1 MQSELC
7 PAARFRLR
15 FSAFSRVIEK
25 HGLLQHPK
33 PKSSFWKSTRQ
44 RKADVA
50 LLGCGEAGLGRSR
63 GRTGSSSNSGYCNP
77 QPYRSS
83 KTIAGLMHTL
93 DDVRD
98 TAQTDCAVWA
108 RGSKGFRE
116 QRDSKGNSFVKNA
129 QHRKPHIHSPSW
141 GALHPVMLLNKRPQ
155 RNLNT
160 SFTDT
165 NHEDMQIGVL
175 GFIAANRTLQGN

>member
-98 TAQTDCAVWA
+98 TAQTDCAAWA

-116 QRDSKGNSFVKNA
+116 QCDSKGNSFVTKCTTPKTTYTFPLL
-129 QHRKPHIHSPSW
+129 RSSSPCD
-141 GALHPVMLLNKRPQ
+141 ATQ
-155 RNLNT
+155 
-160 SFTDT
+160 
-165 NHEDMQIGVL
+165 
-175 GFIAANRTLQGN
+175 